1 MPSSGL
7 EVQLHVRSSRDNV
20 EEDDE
25 AAQNQHTVSNEVMV
39 VPKAL
44 AQVLSNCDPLALQIR
59 DKVIGIHR
67 IIQIRKLASDQT
79 INLHGGT
86 RSVDRCTY

>member
-1 MPSSGL
+1 MCAG
-7 EVQLHVRSSRDNV
+7 RDNV

-25 AAQNQHTVSNEVMV
+25 AAQNQHTVPNEVMV

-44 AQVLSNCDPLALQIR
+44 AQVLSDCDPLALQIC
-59 DKVIGIHR
+59 DKVIGIGR
-67 IIQIRKLASDQT
+67 VIQIRKLAGDQA

-86 RSVDRCTY
+86 RSVDRCAYWWTVS